1 MVKVDEMSSS
11 RGMSA
16 ATHAR
21 DFESAMGLRRTGHL
35 TSPASSSG
43 KPASSMNT
51 KHLCSVGSKAFWR
64 RIAVSNTEDTSLLV
78 EVLLH

>member
-35 TSPASSSG
+35 TSSASSSG
-43 KPASSMNT
+43 KPAVTARKLLTSSSGVLYSRHEN
-51 KHLCSVGSKAFWR
+51 
-64 RIAVSNTEDTSLLV
+64 VSFLTHDVRFSD
-78 EVLLH
+78 